1 MKKILSIIT
10 IFITITIYL
19 LINYMTTTIP
29 INPENIST
37 TLFVKPCDLNGNRKP
52 NAVVDI
58 GFDDDYVNRD
68 YYAYTNEY
76 GQLIKVEAK
85 EIIIQND
92 NKEPIKSN
100 GRFCEDEAKVKGT
113 EQKTLDEGHAIA
125 DSLGGVSNAYNITPQ
140 DSYLNRQG
148 TQADMEQY
156 IRDAE
161 KDAHKIENFEYL
173 INYDNTTTQIPSSYE
188 VTFLDNGKKINYKYN
203 NKN

>member
-125 DSLGGVSNAYNITPQ
+125 DSLGGVSNAYNITSQ